1 LHNRG
6 GTVGFVNPA
15 LPVGPEPDDPFGVDV
30 GAFEQGSPV
39 SRWALARYLV
49 GRAIGESISR
59 SLLVV
64 ALVVLGCAGL
74 VEWLGS
80 TFWSIVIA
88 VLALAVLGMRAI
100 LRAVLRRVTAAD
112 QLAPLEARLRALVS
126 DTRSDVLAELR
137 RIRLPG
143 RTWSLPFFAFRL
155 LGRERRRKTIARLRT
170 FDLDRVVPKARV
182 DELHLLLRD
191 ALGR

>member
-1 LHNRG
+1 
-6 GTVGFVNPA
+6 VNPA
-15 LPVGPEPDDPFGVDV
+15 LPEGPEPDDPFGVDV
-30 GAFEQGSPV
+30 GPFEQGTPT

-49 GRAIGESISR
+49 GRALGESISR

-64 ALVVLGCAGL
+64 AVLILAFAGL

-88 VLALAVLGMRAI
+88 LLALAVLAMRAI
-100 LRAVLRRVTAAD
+100 LRAVLRRLTASD
-112 QLAPLEARLRALVS
+112 RVGPLETRLRALVA

-137 RIRLPG
+137 RIGLPG
-143 RTWSLPFFAFRL
+143 RTATLPLLALRL
-155 LGRERRRKTIARLRT
+155 LGRERRRRTVARLRT

-182 DELHLLLRD
+182 DELHLLLRGT
-191 ALGR
+191 LGR